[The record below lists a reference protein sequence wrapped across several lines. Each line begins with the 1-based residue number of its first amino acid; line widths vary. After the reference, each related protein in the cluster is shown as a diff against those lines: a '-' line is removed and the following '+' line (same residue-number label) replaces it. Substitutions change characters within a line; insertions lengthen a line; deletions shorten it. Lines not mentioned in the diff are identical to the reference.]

1 MAPGPRGDAPA
12 VYATARAGLRARLG
26 SAAAAKARA
35 RRHELFLRTTG
46 VTPASRIVDVG
57 CGPLGLRALGPELD
71 VTGVDLAPRPAYPG
85 PFVQA
90 DATERL
96 PFADG
101 AFDLAYSNSV
111 IEHLPP
117 ERRAAF
123 AREIRRVARGWWVQ
137 TPALSFPIEPHS
149 LLPAAHW
156 LPAAARRRY
165 WRLGVAGTDDV
176 HLLRRR
182 ELEALFGPRVLP
194 ERVGPLTKSWIAVRA
209 PAG

>member
-1 MAPGPRGDAPA
+1 M
-12 VYATARAGLRARLG
+12 
-26 SAAAAKARA
+26 
-35 RRHELFLRTTG
+35 
-46 VTPASRIVDVG
+46 TPASRIVDVG
-57 CGPLGLRALGPELD
+57 CGPLGLRAHGPELD
-71 VTGVDLAPRPAYPG
+71 VTGVDLAPRPDYPG

-117 ERRAAF
+117 ARREAF
-123 AREIRRVARGWWVQ
+123 ARELMRVARGWWVQ
-137 TPALSFPIEPHS
+137 TPAFGFPIEPHS

-156 LPAAARRRY
+156 LPPAARRRY

-182 ELEALFGPRVLP
+182 ELVALFGAAGDPGAARPAHQELDRRPRARRLK
-194 ERVGPLTKSWIAVRA
+194 RAVKPAAGRSRSPPGRRSA
-209 PAG
+209 GLCPVPHIPAG